1 MRDYIN
7 FKLLHGESRTNLYR
21 QWQAMLNRCRN
32 PKVKHYHRYGGRGIT
47 VCERWLN
54 SFENFKTDMGPRSAG
69 MTIERIDNDG
79 NYEPL
84 NCRWATY
91 KEQANNRRAV
101 DPELQRDAHAR
112 SWAKRARTWKKRTTV

>member
-1 MRDYIN
+1 MRQYIN
-7 FKLLHGESRTNLYR
+7 FQRTHGASRTNLYR

-47 VCERWLN
+47 VCERWVN
-54 SFENFKTDMGPRSAG
+54 SFEDFTEDMGERPPGGS
-69 MTIERIDNDG
+69 IERINNDG
-79 NYEPL
+79 NYEPG
-84 NCRWATY
+84 NCKWATA

-112 SWAKRARTWKKRTTV
+112 SWAKRHANRSVAA